1 MKMDNQVK
9 ERIMILMK
17 ANQMK
22 MTVIVKERRR
32 KKEIRIKDQIQIV
45 KIVTRM
51 MTLTHQKSSHLQSIL
66 IHHQIVHHHHLLPH
80 HRMIHL
86 RRRVVKTINQEIE
99 RVNLN
104 SHQNIRDMAIIT
116 QTLTLKKV
124 SQTTKSR
131 RNNQIIQISIRV
143 MNQSN

>member
-22 MTVIVKERRR
+22 MTVTVKERRR

-45 KIVTRM
+45 KTVTRM
-51 MTLTHQKSSHLQSIL
+51 MPLTHQKSSHLQSIL

-80 HRMIHL
+80 HKMIHL

-124 SQTTKSR
+124 SQIMKSQ
-131 RNNQIIQISIRV
+131 RNNQTIQISIRV

>member
-45 KIVTRM
+45 KTVTRM
-51 MTLTHQKSSHLQSIL
+51 MPLTHQKSSHLQSIL

-80 HRMIHL
+80 HKMIHL

-124 SQTTKSR
+124 SQIMKSQ
-131 RNNQIIQISIRV
+131 RNNQTIQISIRV